1 MDYAHRWLFLGDYA
15 NDPGQGRT
23 QMSIATVSTYS
34 SRTIGSMSPSPN
46 EVKYLLFD
54 VESVADGDSIA
65 RTRYSTRALSAQQ
78 AIALFRQELLIE
90 SGRDF
95 IPYTYHTPVALVAAK
110 IRDDFSLIE
119 IVSLD
124 EPQFRPEVIT
134 RFFWMGWERY
144 ARPTLV
150 TFNGR
155 SFDIP
160 LMELS
165 AFRYG
170 VSVPAWF
177 NIYDKSFEQNRNR
190 YNLQSHLD
198 LHEILTN
205 FGSSWFRG
213 GLNLAACL
221 LNKPGKLD
229 VQGNMVQDL
238 HAQGKLAEIS
248 EYCRCDVLDTY
259 FVFLRVQVLMGRLT
273 LEQELELVGS
283 TKRMLES
290 QSDSHPAYRAYLD
303 QWGDWRNPFS
313 TQPNGNPTRTG
324 AKDAHHSS
332 VEANAVGTRS

>member
-1 MDYAHRWLFLGDYA
+1 
-15 NDPGQGRT
+15 
-23 QMSIATVSTYS
+23 MS
-34 SRTIGSMSPSPN
+34 SPSN

-54 VESVADGDSIA
+54 VESVADGETIA
-65 RTRYSTRALSAQQ
+65 KTRYPHRNLTPQQ
-78 AIALFRQELLIE
+78 AINAFRQDLIIE

-95 IPYTYHTPVALVAAK
+95 IPYTYHMPIAVVAAK
-110 IRDDFSLIE
+110 IREDFSLVE

-124 EPQFRPEVIT
+124 EPQFRPAIIT
-134 RFFWMGWERY
+134 RNFWLGWERY
-144 ARPTLV
+144 GRPTLV

-155 SFDIP
+155 SFDVP
-160 LMELS
+160 LMELA

-177 NIYDKSFEQNRNR
+177 NIYEKSYEQFRNR

-238 HAQGKLAEIS
+238 HAAGKSAEIS

-259 FVFLRVQVLMGRLT
+259 FVFLRVQVVMGKLT
-273 LEQELELVGS
+273 LEQENLLVEQ

-290 QSDSHPAYRAYLD
+290 QSHLHPAYESYLN
-303 QWGDWRNPFS
+303 QWGDWVDPFAGFA
-313 TQPNGNPTRTG
+313 PLNG
-324 AKDAHHSS
+324 AKSLLKESPPKEPLPS
-332 VEANAVGTRS
+332 V

>member
-1 MDYAHRWLFLGDYA
+1 M
-15 NDPGQGRT
+15 T
-23 QMSIATVSTYS
+23 
-34 SRTIGSMSPSPN
+34 SPSN

-54 VESVADGDSIA
+54 VESVADGNAIA
-65 RTRYSTRALSAQQ
+65 KTRYPQRNLSAQQ
-78 AIALFRQELLIE
+78 AINAFRQDLLIE

-95 IPYTYHTPVALVAAK
+95 IPYTYHTPIAVVAAK
-110 IRDDFSLIE
+110 IREDFSLIE

-124 EPQFRPEVIT
+124 EPHFRPPVIT
-134 RFFWMGWERY
+134 RFFWTGWERY
-144 ARPTLV
+144 ARPTFV

-177 NIYDKSFEQNRNR
+177 NIYDKTYEQFRNR

-213 GLNLAACL
+213 GLNLASRL

-229 VQGNMVQDL
+229 VQGSMVQDL
-238 HAQGKLAEIS
+238 HAAGKSAEIS

-259 FVFLRVQVLMGRLT
+259 FVFLRVQVVMGRLT
-273 LEQELELVGS
+273 LEQEGHLVET
-283 TKRMLES
+283 TKKMLES
-290 QSDSHPAYRAYLD
+290 QAEKHPAYRAYLD
-303 QWGDWRNPFS
+303 QWGDWSDPF
-313 TQPNGNPTRTG
+313 NGVVPSSLSKPVN
-324 AKDAHHSS
+324 AK
-332 VEANAVGTRS
+332 

>member
-1 MDYAHRWLFLGDYA
+1 
-15 NDPGQGRT
+15 
-23 QMSIATVSTYS
+23 MS
-34 SRTIGSMSPSPN
+34 SPSN

-54 VESVADGDSIA
+54 VESVADGEAIA
-65 RTRYSTRALSAQQ
+65 KTRYPQRNLSAQQ
-78 AIALFRQELLIE
+78 AINTFRQDLLIE

-95 IPYTYHTPVALVAAK
+95 IPYTYHTPIAVVAAK
-110 IRDDFSLIE
+110 IREDFSLIE

-124 EPQFRPEVIT
+124 EPHFRPPVIT
-134 RFFWMGWERY
+134 RFFWTGWERY
-144 ARPTLV
+144 ARPTFV

-177 NIYDKSFEQNRNR
+177 NIYDKSYEQFRNR

-238 HAQGKLAEIS
+238 HVAGKSAEIS

-259 FVFLRVQVLMGRLT
+259 FVFLRVQVVMGRLT
-273 LEQELELVGS
+273 LEQEGHLVES
-283 TKRMLES
+283 TKQMLES
-290 QSDSHPAYRAYLD
+290 QCEKHPAYRAYLD
-303 QWGDWRNPFS
+303 QWGDWIDPFNGLS
-313 TQPNGNPTRTG
+313 T
-324 AKDAHHSS
+324 SS
-332 VEANAVGTRS
+332 LSKPVNSK